1 MKAVI
6 SIPEL
11 GGLLNEQEATDLLM
25 RPIAGIP
32 LLMRTVLTAA
42 RAGAS
47 DVLLVVP
54 AAMSDR
60 FQQTLVEEFSQSGAQ
75 IELLQVSEFHPE
87 AWSSW
92 IILRRH
98 LKEEFLWLPW
108 NWITTKT
115 FLSRLPLV
123 QIDTVDWSKP
133 TYTTLHET
141 HRSAAFSDRTAESG
155 GGVAVNSAESVVAAE
170 RFLVANSGKV
180 SDGIHTSFNRRLCRP
195 LVRLLSHTGITPNA
209 VTFVGVVV
217 SLLSA

>member
-11 GGLLNEQEATDLLM
+11 GDLLDEQEATDLLM

-60 FQQTLVEEFSQSGAQ
+60 FQQKLVEEVSQSGAR
-75 IELLQVSEFHPE
+75 IELLQVSEFHPG

-92 IILRRH
+92 FILRRH

-115 FLSRLPLV
+115 FLSGLPLV

-133 TYTTLHET
+133 TYTALHET
-141 HRSAAFSDRTAESG
+141 HRSADFSGPTAERG
-155 GGVAVNSAESVVAAE
+155 GGVAVNSAESAVAA
-170 RFLVANSGKV
+170 
-180 SDGIHTSFNRRLCRP
+180 
-195 LVRLLSHTGITPNA
+195 
-209 VTFVGVVV
+209 
-217 SLLSA
+217 SAFWWRIR